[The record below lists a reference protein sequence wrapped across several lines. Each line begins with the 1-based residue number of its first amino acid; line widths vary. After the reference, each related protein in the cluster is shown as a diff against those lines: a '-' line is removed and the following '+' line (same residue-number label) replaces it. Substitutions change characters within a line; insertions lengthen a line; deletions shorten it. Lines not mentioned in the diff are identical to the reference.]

1 MWLDENEKIVDE
13 QNGFRKKRSTVDHI
27 SSLFSIIE
35 SRIKKKQSTFAAF
48 IDFRKAYDC
57 VNRTIS
63 FEKLNNIGVKG
74 KMYIQPIYSNVSC
87 CVKVNENFSDWF
99 NVNLG
104 LRQGCILS
112 PILFNCFINDLA
124 IKIKALGMGIDIE
137 DGEKLSILLFA
148 DDIVLLA
155 SNERDL

>member
-1 MWLDENEKIVDE
+1 MYNAL
-13 QNGFRKKRSTVDHI
+13 
-27 SSLFSIIE
+27 
-35 SRIKKKQSTFAAF
+35 QS
-48 IDFRKAYDC
+48 
-57 VNRTIS
+57 
-63 FEKLNNIGVKG
+63 
-74 KMYIQPIYSNVSC
+74 IYSNVSC

-155 SNERDL
+155 SNERDLQEMLNCLSNWCNENKMTINVKKSNIVHFRNISTSKTDFHFFM